1 MDIGKDGVADI
12 FRFGTKLEL
21 LGLGRHDSRV
31 DLVVAPDV
39 DEPAVLWIDVKHQ
52 IVADLQRSTF
62 CLAESGKRQSDIIL
76 APKRIET
83 NSAGFEVAWRA
94 GRPDRDFVEEE
105 TGNLMLVAM
114 QLVPVDLTAAIGAG
128 AKGVVEKSEVEVA
141 NGEFK
146 LTRDLVA
153 GKNRVE
159 VAVARLMGQ
168 GKRGPNKQGD
178 EQYSCGDIA
187 P

>member
-1 MDIGKDGVADI
+1 M
-12 FRFGTKLEL
+12 
-21 LGLGRHDSRV
+21 
-31 DLVVAPDV
+31 
-39 DEPAVLWIDVKHQ
+39 LWIDVKHQ
-52 IVADLQRSTF
+52 IVADLQWSAF
-62 CLAESGKRQSDIIL
+62 CLAESRKRQSDIIL
-76 APKRIET
+76 AAKRIET

-114 QLVPVDLTAAIGAG
+114 QLVPVDLAAAIGAG
-128 AKGVVEKSEVEVA
+128 AKGVVEKGEVEVA

-153 GKNRVE
+153 GENRVE

-168 GKRGPNKQGD
+168 GKGSPNKQSN
-178 EQYSCGDIA
+178 EQYGGGDI
-187 P
+187 PPSQ